1 MKIITKINEEGKD
14 KVLCEL
20 SMDELSLILFGVT
33 SKYSL
38 EKEDERIGQMDAL
51 HEKLRQG
58 YGNLEFPV
66 FGKIARVIALSK
78 DQKTIKDILQSV
90 DRSKADL
97 QSLLEYQEGLEHFL
111 KFGSEP
117 LDV

>member
-1 MKIITKINEEGKD
+1 MKIITKINEDRKT

-38 EKEDERIGQMDAL
+38 QKEDERIGQIDAL
-51 HEKLRQG
+51 SKKLDNG
-58 YGNLEFPV
+58 YGNMEFPV
-66 FGKIARVIALSK
+66 FEKIARVIALSK
-78 DQKTIKDILQSV
+78 DQNTIKNILQSV

-97 QSLLEYQEGLEHFL
+97 QSLLEYQEGLEYFL